1 MGGSSAVYYQVFP
14 DYEFP
19 LREVCVPNIC
29 LYSGGDGGMEYGMCT
44 MILGEAKDIKGLMG
58 LMAHEGAHSWYQ
70 QMLATNE
77 SVRPWMDEGFT
88 SYAEGYTMYQL
99 FRKNFL
105 IRLPIH

>member
-1 MGGSSAVYYQVFP
+1 
-14 DYEFP
+14 
-19 LREVCVPNIC
+19 
-29 LYSGGDGGMEYGMCT
+29 

-99 FRKNFL
+99 FPEELPNPFANTLNAYRNFVKKALKNL
-105 IRLPIH
+105 LSG